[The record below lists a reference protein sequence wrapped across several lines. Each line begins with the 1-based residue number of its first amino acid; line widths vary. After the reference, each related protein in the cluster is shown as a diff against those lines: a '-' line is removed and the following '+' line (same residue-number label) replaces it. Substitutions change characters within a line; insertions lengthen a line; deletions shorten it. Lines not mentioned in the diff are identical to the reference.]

1 MTNNSFLGLCNQKCI
16 LNNEKLFFNYD
27 CESIL
32 EKVINSPDYI
42 KKIENFYLVNRNLY
56 SVKKL
61 NSTTIINWNSCVDE
75 LFDDFLEVIF
85 GCLNL
90 RCAVLD
96 LYEDFDD
103 KLNNVIRLETVSKV
117 SLIMYWNKN
126 IIWKL
131 ILISKNLDK
140 KYWTD
145 YFFTSVNL
153 IDNLFILNL
162 KKLNKT
168 NNS

>member
-1 MTNNSFLGLCNQKCI
+1 MISSPTLNLCTQKCI
-16 LNNEKLFFNYD
+16 LNNEKILFNHD

-42 KKIENFYLVNRNLY
+42 KKLENFYLVNINLF
-56 SVKKL
+56 SVKRL
-61 NSTTIINWNSCVDE
+61 CSTTIINWNSCIDE

-90 RCAVLD
+90 RSAVLD

-103 KLNNVIRLETVSKV
+103 KLNNVIRLETIAKV
-117 SLIMYWNKN
+117 SIIMYWNKN

-131 ILISKNLDK
+131 MLISKNLDK

-145 YFFTSVNL
+145 YFSTSVNL
-153 IDNLFILNL
+153 IDNLFNFNL

-168 NNS
+168 TNS